1 MTDFVHLHVHSEYSL
16 LDGACRIKQLVARAG
31 ELGQTAVAITDHGVM
46 YGVVDF
52 YKEAKKA
59 GIKPIIGCEVYMAPR
74 TRNDRTYELDSDAN
88 HLVLLCKNMQGYKNL
103 IYLVSCGFT
112 EGFYIKPRID
122 MELLRAHSEG
132 LIGLSACIA
141 GKLPQM
147 ILKGDYEGA
156 KAAALEMSG
165 LFGPESFYLEL
176 QDHGIPE
183 QKHINRALIRMAKET
198 GLPLVSTNDAH
209 YIRKEDAAMQDV
221 LMCIQTN
228 KTVDNPDRM
237 KFFSDEFYIKSGD
250 EMAALFPDCPEA
262 AENTRKI
269 SDACNLEFAFGEHHL
284 PRFTLPEGWSDS
296 FSYLKELCSK
306 GFADRYPDAPEDYGN
321 RLRFELDMIYKMG
334 FVDYFLIVSDFI
346 AYAKS
351 RDIPVGPGRGSAA
364 GSMVSYCL
372 GITDLDPMK
381 YALYFERFLNTERVS
396 MPDIDIDFCY
406 IRRQEI
412 IDYVIGKYG
421 ADHVAQ
427 IVTFGT
433 MAARA
438 AIRDVGRAL
447 DISYA
452 DVDTVAKLVPFSQH
466 MTIETALG
474 MSEKLRQL
482 SENDER
488 IKRLLDMARALEG
501 MPRHASTHAA
511 GVVIT
516 GRPVYE
522 YVPLAKNDESV
533 VTQFTMGTLE
543 ELGLLKMDFL
553 GLRNLTVIDD
563 AQKQIRLTEP
573 GFSIGAIDENDPETF
588 RMLAEGKTSGVFQL
602 ESTGMTGVCVGL
614 RPQSI
619 EDITAL
625 VALYRPG
632 PMESIPRFIESKHNP
647 AKVRYRHEKLREILE
662 ITYGCILYQEQV
674 MDIFR
679 KLAGFSLGKADLVRR
694 AMSKKKAAE
703 LSRERE
709 NFIYGNEEQGIP
721 GAVKNGVDEKTAAV
735 IFDEIMDF
743 ANYAFNKAHAAS
755 YAVVAYQTAYLK
767 CHYPRQYMAAL
778 LTSVLDSTEKI
789 VEYIAECR
797 QLGIQVLPPDINESD
812 DAFTVSGDNIRFGLV
827 AVKNIGRGFIRT
839 VMAERTKNGPFPD
852 FQSFFERMSDS
863 ELNKR
868 AAESLIKCGAFDSFG
883 LRRSQMLAGFE
894 KVMDSV
900 SSERKSRLEGQLD
913 LFGSGLAAPAA
924 GVSLPDIP
932 EFAEKER
939 MAMEKEATGMYLSG
953 HPMAGYAQQV
963 RRAGARPLAAIL
975 DDFRQE
981 SGPTVFSD
989 NQRVTI
995 AGIITAVRTK
1005 TSKNNSLFAYI
1016 TLEDETGSM
1025 ELMAFSSILNRCGN
1039 YIRDDSAV
1047 LVKGRLTVREDR
1059 DPQLI
1064 CDDVSP
1070 LDGFFPD
1077 EGAVRESA
1085 SGQTPDSPDKTLYR
1099 QPDKLYIKFISEK
1112 DDRFSRFKSLI
1123 NIFPG
1128 DMQAVLFFEDT
1139 KKRLGCQC
1147 LGSEQTLRAIRE
1159 IAGEENVVC
1168 K

>member
-1 MTDFVHLHVHSEYSL
+1 M
-16 LDGACRIKQLVARAG
+16 
-31 ELGQTAVAITDHGVM
+31 
-46 YGVVDF
+46 
-52 YKEAKKA
+52 
-59 GIKPIIGCEVYMAPR
+59 
-74 TRNDRTYELDSDAN
+74 
-88 HLVLLCKNMQGYKNL
+88 LLCKNMQGYKNL

-122 MELLRAHSEG
+122 MELLREHSEG
-132 LIGLSACIA
+132 LIALSACIA

-147 ILKGDYEGA
+147 LLKGDYEGA
-156 KAAALEMSG
+156 KAAALEMSE

-183 QKHINRALIRMAKET
+183 QKQVNRGLIRMAKET
-198 GLPLVSTNDAH
+198 GLPLVATNDAH
-209 YIRKEDAAMQDV
+209 YISRSDAAMQDV

-228 KTVDNPDRM
+228 KTVDNPDRL
-237 KFFSDEFYIKSGD
+237 KFFSDEFYIKSGE
-250 EMAALFPDCPEA
+250 EMASLFPDHPEA
-262 AENTRKI
+262 IENTRRI
-269 SDACNLEFAFGEHHL
+269 SDACNVEFEFGAHHL
-284 PRFTLPEGWSDS
+284 PKFTLPAGWSDS
-296 FSYLKELCSK
+296 FLYLEELCAK
-306 GFADRYPDAPEDYGN
+306 GFAERYPDAGEDYKN
-321 RLRFELDMIYKMG
+321 RLRFELDMIHKMG
-334 FVDYFLIVSDFI
+334 FVDYFLIVNDFI

-381 YALYFERFLNTERVS
+381 YALYFERFLNSERVS

-421 ADHVAQ
+421 SDHVAQ

-447 DISYA
+447 NVSYA
-452 DVDTVAKLVPFSQH
+452 DVDMVAKLVPFSLH
-466 MTIETALG
+466 MTIDTALE
-474 MSEKLRQL
+474 MSEKLRQQY
-482 SENDER
+482 ENDER

-522 YVPLAKNDESV
+522 YVPLAKNDESI

-563 AQKQIRLTEP
+563 AQKQIRLHEP
-573 GFSIGAIDENDPETF
+573 GFSMNKIDENDAETF

-602 ESTGMTGVCVGL
+602 ESAGMTGVCVGL

-619 EDITAL
+619 EDITAV

-632 PMESIPRFIESKHNP
+632 PMDSIPRFIESKHNP

-662 ITYGCILYQEQV
+662 VTYGCILYQEQV

-694 AMSKKKAAE
+694 AMSKKKAEE

-709 NFIYGNEEQGIP
+709 NFIYGNEAQGIP

-743 ANYAFNKAHAAS
+743 ANYAFNKAHAAA

-778 LTSVLDSTEKI
+778 LTSVLDSTAKI

-797 QLGIQVLPPDINESD
+797 QLNILVLPPDINESD
-812 DAFTVSGDNIRFGLV
+812 DAFTVAGGNIRFGLV
-827 AVKNIGRGFIRT
+827 AVKNIGRGFIRA
-839 VMAERTKNGPFPD
+839 VMAQRIKNGPFPD
-852 FQSFFERMSDS
+852 FQSFFERMGESD
-863 ELNKR
+863 LNKR

-883 LRRSQMLAGFE
+883 YTRAQMLAGFE

-900 SSERKSRLEGQLD
+900 SSERRSRLDGQLD
-913 LFGSGLAAPAA
+913 MFGSGPAA
-924 GVSLPDIP
+924 SASKISLPDIP
-932 EFAEKER
+932 EFPEKER

-953 HPMAGYAQQV
+953 HPMAGYANEV
-963 RRAGARPLAAIL
+963 KRAGARPIAVIL
-975 DDFRQE
+975 DDFKQE
-981 SGPTVFSD
+981 GGPTVFSD
-989 NQRVTI
+989 NQRLTV
-995 AGIITAVRTK
+995 AGIISAVRTK
-1005 TSKNNSLFAYI
+1005 TSKNNSMFAYI

-1025 ELMAFSSILNRCGN
+1025 ELMAFSSVLNRCGN
-1039 YIRDDSAV
+1039 YIREDSAV
-1047 LVKGRLTVREDR
+1047 LAKGRLTVREDR
-1059 DPQLI
+1059 DPQII
-1064 CDDVSP
+1064 CDAVEP
-1070 LDGFFPD
+1070 LDGFLPD
-1077 EGAVRESA
+1077 EITPDRHTVSIPDN
-1085 SGQTPDSPDKTLYR
+1085 TPDSTSEGASGVSPPSRSEKM
-1099 QPDKLYIKFISEK
+1099 YIKFRSEN
-1112 DDRFSRFKSLI
+1112 DDRFMRFKALI

-1128 DMQAVLFFEDT
+1128 SMQTVLYFEDT
-1139 KKRLGCQC
+1139 KKRLGSQC
-1147 LGSEQTLRAIRE
+1147 SNSEQTIRAIRD

-1168 K
+1168 R